1 MTKIIEKD
9 SAVSPVVGVM
19 LMLVVTII
27 IASVISA
34 YVGGLGPN
42 KESAPQVSVVARVNE
57 SDQRYIYFDH
67 MGGDGFSI
75 EDLTIILD
83 YQADVLKI
91 TNRMIDRDPPN
102 SNELGNKAGPQYSY
116 IRPGDTIVLTGKV
129 DGGKTTFTLND
140 PLSSN
145 ISIDRN
151 KEFTWTLLSQRS
163 NAILA
168 RGTLAFV

>member
-27 IASVISA
+27 IVSVISA

-42 KESAPQVSVVARVNE
+42 QDQAPQVSVVARVDDTDP
-57 SDQRYIYFDH
+57 SYIYFDH

-83 YQADVLKI
+83 YQDNVLKI
-91 TNRMIDRDPPN
+91 MNRTINWESPN
-102 SNELGNKAGPQYSY
+102 FNELKNKAGPQYPY
-116 IRPGDTIVLTGKV
+116 IRPGDTIVLKGEV
-129 DGGKTTFTLND
+129 GGGKTTFTLND

>member
-1 MTKIIEKD
+1 MKRIIEKD

-42 KESAPQVSVVARVNE
+42 QDQAPQVSVVARVDDTDP
-57 SDQRYIYFDH
+57 SYIYFDH

-83 YQADVLKI
+83 NKTAVLKI
-91 TNRMIDRDPPN
+91 TTGRIHPDPPN
-102 SNELGNKAGPQYSY
+102 KLENKAGPQYPY
-116 IRPGDTIVLTGKV
+116 IRPGDTIVLKGED
-129 DGGKTTFTLND
+129 DGGKTTFTLD
-140 PLSSN
+140 DSSS
-145 ISIDRN
+145 ISIEHDH
-151 KEFTWTLLSQRS
+151 EFTWTLLSQRS

>member
-27 IASVISA
+27 IVSVISA

-42 KESAPQVSVVARVNE
+42 QDQAPQVSVVARVDDTDP
-57 SDQRYIYFDH
+57 SYIYFDH

-83 YQADVLKI
+83 NKTAVLKI
-91 TNRMIDRDPPN
+91 TTGRIHPDPPN
-102 SNELGNKAGPQYSY
+102 KLENKAGPQYPY
-116 IRPGDTIVLTGKV
+116 IRPGDTIVLKGKV